1 VALAVPVK
9 LILERSYEAGPSLKV
24 LERDSVSVD
33 EEFPPA
39 GNVGTIE
46 GHKPTLPTAMDMDS
60 PKNPSRDHARQ
71 APAKES
77 PHKKR

>member
-1 VALAVPVK
+1 MALAVTVE
-9 LILERSYEAGPSLKV
+9 LILECSYEAGPSLVV

-46 GHKPTLPTAMDMDS
+46 GHRPTLPTAMDMDS
-60 PKNPSRDHARQ
+60 PKHPRRGHAPQ
-71 APAKES
+71 VQAKES